1 MTDYIYT
8 LHRLNKSYAG
18 GREVL
23 KDVTLSFLAG
33 AKIGILGGN
42 GAGKS
47 TLMKIIAG
55 LDDEYSGEARPADGA
70 LSAICHKS
78 QSLIIAKQLAK
89 MWQAHCKKRIMP

>member
-1 MTDYIYT
+1 MTEYIYT
-8 LHRLNKSYAG
+8 LHRLNKAYAG

-55 LDDEYSGEARPADGA
+55 LDDEYSGEARAADG
-70 LSAICHKS
+70 I
-78 QSLIIAKQLAK
+78 LIGYL
-89 MWQAHCKKRIMP
+89 P